1 MSDNLPDKKPDSPA
15 TKRPRKVASVE
26 GTPPADLSA
35 EVSSPPVGDAA
46 VTAPA
51 DASDT
56 TVTPTAAPVAFDPP
70 AAEPAKP
77 QTDAAAAASAFEKTE
92 AVPPTAGAEAAAGPQ
107 KGTTI
112 MATEKVQAV
121 FGDLN
126 DRAKTAMQKSSKFV
140 EEMTDLTKGN
150 VEAIVASSRVAAKGA
165 ETLGQEAVEYGKKS
179 FETAS
184 ATFKSFASVK
194 SPSEFYQLQ
203 SDYAKTAFDSAI
215 TEASKVSEQLVK
227 LTSEIFQPI
236 STRYSVAMEKLKAT
250 AL

>member
-1 MSDNLPDKKPDSPA
+1 
-15 TKRPRKVASVE
+15 
-26 GTPPADLSA
+26 
-35 EVSSPPVGDAA
+35 
-46 VTAPA
+46 
-51 DASDT
+51 
-56 TVTPTAAPVAFDPP
+56 
-70 AAEPAKP
+70 
-77 QTDAAAAASAFEKTE
+77 
-92 AVPPTAGAEAAAGPQ
+92 
-107 KGTTI
+107 